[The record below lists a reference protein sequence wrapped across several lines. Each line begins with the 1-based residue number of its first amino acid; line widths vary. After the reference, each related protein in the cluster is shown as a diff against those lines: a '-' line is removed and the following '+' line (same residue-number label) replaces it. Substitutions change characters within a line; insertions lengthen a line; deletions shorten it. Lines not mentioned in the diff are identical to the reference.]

1 MGCSS
6 RLRKTCFRLLR
17 SSQTDR
23 SQTMVTH
30 RAGCSKRPTFSP
42 AQPRRAETRLS
53 TGTAAASEEGDEVHT
68 TLRVTQ
74 RLIGRSPS
82 VVTPLEKS
90 ASGFR
95 VSSTLRVN
103 RSPFAWIL
111 ENGETPLALNLL
123 TSDPL
128 HGEEQWVPQQS
139 RRTFSASCQRKSTVG
154 RIDREHAAIPARE
167 LDFRSPFQYYETEGG
182 TDLAEHRRC
191 AVSFES
197 PFCPWWR

>member
-103 RSPFAWIL
+103 RSPSGWIVASGEAHSALSLFAL
-111 ENGETPLALNLL
+111 
-123 TSDPL
+123 DPL
-128 HGEEQWVPQQS
+128 HQE
-139 RRTFSASCQRKSTVG
+139 RKSNGAPDKAGRLFQRPAKGNTVCVPSG
-154 RIDREHAAIPARE
+154 RRLSTTVIVEE
-167 LDFRSPFQYYETEGG
+167 
-182 TDLAEHRRC
+182 
-191 AVSFES
+191 
-197 PFCPWWR
+197 